1 MELDEIDSELVR
13 RLHQEGRLSYEALAQ
28 TVGLSRTAVRARL
41 DRLMEG
47 GGLRIV
53 GVLHPTILGVTALAH
68 LTITHRG
75 DAASITTPIAELQDA
90 VFVSIVVGRPG
101 IVAEL
106 QCRSIEALDGAL
118 TTIRALDP
126 VRRVETAIYT
136 RVLKNTSA
144 PVGQPSSLE
153 FDEIDVQVIGQ
164 LQRDGRIPFAELAK
178 RVSLSPSAART
189 RVLRLIDVGLIQITG
204 ILNPTVFGMTE
215 MCGFDL
221 TLDGRDDDAALRTI
235 AGMTNV
241 DYLAASIGRADA
253 VGTLVARQRSEI
265 RATLESIR
273 QLPGVTGVES
283 WVHLDLVKERYER
296 PVESL
301 PARREAGALRATRR

>member
-28 TVGLSRTAVRARL
+28 AVGLSRTAVRARL
-41 DRLMEG
+41 DRLMES
-47 GGLRIV
+47 GGLRVV

-68 LTITHRG
+68 LTITHSG
-75 DAASITTPIAELQDA
+75 DGASITGPIAELQDA

-106 QCRSIEALDGAL
+106 QCRDLETLDRAL
-118 TTIRALDP
+118 TEIRALEP

-144 PVGQPSSLE
+144 PVGRPSSLE
-153 FDEIDVQVIGQ
+153 FDAIDVQVIGQ

-178 RVSLSPSAART
+178 RVALSPSAART
-189 RVLRLIDVGLIQITG
+189 RVLRLIEVGLIQITG

-221 TLDGRDDDAALRTI
+221 TLDGRDDDAVLRQI
-235 AGMTNV
+235 ARMGSV

-253 VGTLVARQRSEI
+253 VGTLIARQRSEI
-265 RATLESIR
+265 RSSLESIR
-273 QLPGVTGVES
+273 ELAGVTGVES
-283 WVHLDLVKERYER
+283 WVHVDLVKERYER
-296 PVESL
+296 PIESL
-301 PARREAGALRATRR
+301 SVRR